1 MTILCMKEQVIWDKE
16 GNIIDSIYQDVN
28 RYFERCFFKKS
39 DIIGADMKDN
49 LKICRKNKRMTTKEV
64 SEKIGVSKQAIYNI
78 ETGVSNPSV
87 DTLMKLAELYNV
99 STDYLLGLTD
109 FENFKSQYEH
119 LQSLEG
125 DELFAALDALHINK
139 WMTEDCEEY
148 SKLDDGWYVA
158 IRNN

>member
-1 MTILCMKEQVIWDKE
+1 MKKIWKYDMD
-16 GNIIDSIYQDVN
+16 GV
-28 RYFERCFFKKS
+28 
-39 DIIGADMKDN
+39 DMKNN
-49 LKICRKNKRMTTKEV
+49 LKICRENKRMTAKEV

-99 STDYLLGLTD
+99 STDYLFGLTD
-109 FENFKSQYEH
+109 FENFKSQYEY

-125 DELFAALDALHINK
+125 NELFAALDSLGINK
-139 WMTEDCEEY
+139 WMTKDGDEY

>member
-1 MTILCMKEQVIWDKE
+1 MKLELLFKCACLQVRESRDF
-16 GNIIDSIYQDVN
+16 N
-28 RYFERCFFKKS
+28 RV
-39 DIIGADMKDN
+39 
-49 LKICRKNKRMTTKEV
+49 EV
-64 SEKIGVSKQAIYNI
+64 SI
-78 ETGVSNPSV
+78 
-87 DTLMKLAELYNV
+87 
-99 STDYLLGLTD
+99 GLTD

>member
-1 MTILCMKEQVIWDKE
+1 MK
-16 GNIIDSIYQDVN
+16 N
-28 RYFERCFFKKS
+28 
-39 DIIGADMKDN
+39 N
-49 LKICRKNKRMTTKEV
+49 LKICRENKNMTAKEV
-64 SEKIGVSKQAIYNI
+64 SEKIGVTKQAVNM
-78 ETGVSNPSV
+78 EAGKSNPSV

-99 STDYLLGLTD
+99 STDYLLGLIN

-139 WMTEDCEEY
+139 WMTEDGEEY

>member
-1 MTILCMKEQVIWDKE
+1 MKKIWK
-16 GNIIDSIYQDVN
+16 
-28 RYFERCFFKKS
+28 C
-39 DIIGADMKDN
+39 DMVGVYMINN
-49 LKICRKNKRMTTKEV
+49 LKICRENKRMTAKEV
-64 SEKIGVSKQAIYNI
+64 SEKIGVSKQAIYNM
-78 ETGVSNPSV
+78 ETGASNPSV
-87 DTLMKLAELYNV
+87 DTLMKLVKLYNV
-99 STDYLLGLTD
+99 SADYLLGLTN

-139 WMTEDCEEY
+139 WMTKDGDEY

>member
-1 MTILCMKEQVIWDKE
+1 MKKIWKCDMA
-16 GNIIDSIYQDVN
+16 GV
-28 RYFERCFFKKS
+28 
-39 DIIGADMKDN
+39 DMKNN
-49 LKICRKNKRMTTKEV
+49 LKICRENKNMTAKEV
-64 SEKIGVSKQAIYNI
+64 SEKNGVTKQAVYNM
-78 ETGVSNPSV
+78 EAGKSNPSV

-99 STDYLLGLTD
+99 STDYLLGLIN

-139 WMTEDCEEY
+139 WMTEDGEEY